1 MYTHLA
7 DPKGI
12 ESILRSKA
20 RKDVIY
26 LLMFIG
32 LIPLIVAPFFW
43 SSIPYLWRSP
53 PTIKSTS
60 SGAIKSEF
68 IKIKP
73 NKTELLSLGNIEGSG
88 GHTYHAYCWQR
99 SKDII
104 VVLSYK
110 AITLDAPE
118 LIVNRDRDLAK
129 NADLKQLVKDSC
141 RATKNEL
148 SRVGYVTT
156 PLDSTII
163 FVAVSIFSILA
174 ILIIPAS
181 AAPMFV
187 TSLFWHRCLIT
198 RSKETAFH
206 DFQNRWGPKL
216 KKMLFEGQYRQ
227 YGRSILMVSDEMI
240 VLSGFGECW
249 FIEKSAINRIT
260 TAVIPV
266 LKFKLTYLR
275 LKLYDDR
282 VIWAQMS
289 YRLVTELKSAG
300 VKIDKNT

>member
-7 DPKGI
+7 DPNGI
-12 ESILRSKA
+12 DSMLRAKA

-32 LIPLIVAPFFW
+32 LIPLFAAPFFW
-43 SSIPYLWRSP
+43 NSIPFLWKSP

-60 SGAIKSEF
+60 TGAIKSEF
-68 IKIKP
+68 IKITP
-73 NKTELLSLGNIEGSG
+73 NKTQLLSLGNIEGNG

-99 SKDII
+99 SKD
-104 VVLSYK
+104 VVVILSYK
-110 AITLDAPE
+110 AIPLDAPE
-118 LIVNRDRDLAK
+118 LIVDRDHDLEK
-129 NADLKQLVKDSC
+129 NLDLKQLVKDRC

-148 SRVGYVTT
+148 SRVGYITT
-156 PLDSTII
+156 PLDSTVV
-163 FVAVSIFSILA
+163 FVAVTIFSILA
-174 ILIIPAS
+174 IFIIPAT

-187 TSLFWHRCLIT
+187 QSLFWRRCLVT

-216 KKMLFEGQYRQ
+216 KKMFFEGHYWK
-227 YGRSILMVSDEMI
+227 YGRSIVIASDEMI

-266 LKFKLTYLR
+266 LKFKLTYLK
-275 LKLYDDR
+275 LNLYDER
-282 VIWAQMS
+282 VIWAQMNH
-289 YRLVTELKSAG
+289 RLVTELKSFG
-300 VKIDKNT
+300 VKIDTSA